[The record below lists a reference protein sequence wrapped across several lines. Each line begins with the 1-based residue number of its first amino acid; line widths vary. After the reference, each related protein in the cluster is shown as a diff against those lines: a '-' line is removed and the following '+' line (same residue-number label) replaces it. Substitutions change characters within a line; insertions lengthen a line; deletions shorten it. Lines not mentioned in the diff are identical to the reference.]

1 MQQAVPM
8 GHPSPV
14 LHRGSG
20 LVDSEFREQADCAKE
35 GEEHQS
41 LSLGKRELIF
51 RQPPRGENGAYDT
64 HCHVAKLRTESRAIV
79 GTSEAG
85 PRDKVL

>member
-20 LVDSEFREQADCAKE
+20 LVDSEFREQVDCAKE
-35 GEEHQS
+35 VEEH
-41 LSLGKRELIF
+41 
-51 RQPPRGENGAYDT
+51 
-64 HCHVAKLRTESRAIV
+64 
-79 GTSEAG
+79 
-85 PRDKVL
+85 